1 VSTLSVRLD
10 DLAHGADAD
19 GAVLHNCRLEG
30 AGTSVYGREAIVD
43 WMRARAHNLE
53 FVQLVEGRRCAA
65 LFASDA
71 AGPIA
76 LFADLH
82 EERITRLWY
91 LAAQSPSGPQAQWID
106 IPYDASFGLPPTNG
120 VFNADAHLDLLP
132 EHVGRVSKWA
142 SEPLGLEAGD
152 GTVMH
157 GIAGLE
163 RLRCYVLR
171 AFSSADVAAVLAIG
185 VAHRSDG
192 RPGLVHVPIAARL
205 PSEQLTEAR
214 VVVDEAERAA
224 QVARSWR
231 PAF

>member
-1 VSTLSVRLD
+1 LSALRVRLE

-30 AGTSVYGREAIVD
+30 AGTSLYGREAILD
-43 WMRARAHNLE
+43 WMRAQAHSLE
-53 FVQLVEGRRCAA
+53 FVQLAEGRRCAA

-71 AGPIA
+71 PGPIA

-82 EERITRLWY
+82 EHRIARLWY
-91 LAAQSPSGPQAQWID
+91 LAAKVSSGEQAMRID
-106 IPYDASFGLPPTNG
+106 VPYDFFFGLPPSGG
-120 VFNADAHLDLLP
+120 VFNADAHPDLLP
-132 EHVGRVSKWA
+132 EHQGRVRAWA
-142 SEPLGLEAGD
+142 SEPFGLDVSD
-152 GTVMH
+152 GTAAT
-157 GIAGLE
+157 GTAGLE

-171 AFSSADVAAVLAIG
+171 AFSVADVTAVLAIG
-185 VAHRSDG
+185 VAELSDG

-214 VVVDEAERAA
+214 VVVDEAERSA
-224 QVARSWR
+224 QAARSWR